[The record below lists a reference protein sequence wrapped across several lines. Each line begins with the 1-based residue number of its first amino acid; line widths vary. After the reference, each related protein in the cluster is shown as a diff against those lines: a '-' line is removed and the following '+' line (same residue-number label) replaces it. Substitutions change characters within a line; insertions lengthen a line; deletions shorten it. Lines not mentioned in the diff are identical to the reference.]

1 VAESEAESNVESVW
15 TCYRTTRGIAQRDEL
30 ITHYLFLVQRVVQQ
44 LSSRLP
50 RHVRREDL
58 YSTGVMGLI
67 RAVERFDASK
77 GSQFESYGYL
87 LIRGAIFDELRSL
100 DWVPRGVHSKVH
112 KVEGAIQRLRQQL
125 GREPTEEETS
135 QSLNMSL
142 EAYRKL
148 LEKLHPVTWIP
159 LNGEEENPV
168 CDRLADDQTKN
179 AFEVADSREFRRI
192 FQQAMR
198 ELPDQE
204 RTVMLLY
211 YYENL
216 MLKEISQLLGLSHGR
231 ISQIHTKALLRL
243 RSRLSQRIKDRG

>member
-1 VAESEAESNVESVW
+1 VEEGQSTDLEQVW
-15 TCYRTTRGIAQRDEL
+15 RRYQEGRQIALRDEL
-30 ITHYLFLVQRVVQQ
+30 ITHYLFLVRRVVQQ
-44 LSSRLP
+44 LANRLP

-77 GSQFESYGYL
+77 GSQFESYAYL
-87 LIRGAIFDELRSL
+87 LIRGAIYDDLRAL
-100 DWVPRGVHSKVH
+100 DWVPRGVHARVH
-112 KVEGAIQRLRQQL
+112 QFENAIQKLRQAL
-125 GREPTEEETS
+125 DREPTEEETARE
-135 QSLNMSL
+135 LGMRVEN
-142 EAYRKL
+142 YRKQ
-148 LEKLHPVTWIP
+148 LEKLHPVTWVP
-159 LNGEEENPV
+159 LQGEEENPV
-168 CDRLADDQTKN
+168 CERLADESAKS

-243 RSRLSQRIKDRG
+243 RSRLSKSHLKD

>member
-1 VAESEAESNVESVW
+1 VAEAGEIDVESHWKRYWETKRVDL
-15 TCYRTTRGIAQRDEL
+15 RDEL
-30 ITHYLFLVQRVVQQ
+30 ITNYLALVRRVVTQV
-44 LSSRLP
+44 SSRLP

-67 RAVERFDASK
+67 RAVERFDPSK
-77 GSQFESYGYL
+77 GSQFESYAYL
-87 LIRGAIFDELRSL
+87 LIRGSIFDELRTL
-100 DWVPRGVHSKVH
+100 DWVPRGVHAKVH
-112 KVEGAIQRLRQQL
+112 RVEGAIQQLRQRL
-125 GREPTEEETS
+125 GREPTEEETA
-135 QSLNMSL
+135 QSLGMRL
-142 EAYRKL
+142 DAYRKL
-148 LEKLHPVTWIP
+148 LERLHPVTLVPLDGDEETPISERIP
-159 LNGEEENPV
+159 DEG
-168 CDRLADDQTKN
+168 TKS

-216 MLKEISQLLGLSHGR
+216 MLKEISKLLGLSHGR

-243 RSRLSQRIKDRG
+243 RSRLGKARLSD